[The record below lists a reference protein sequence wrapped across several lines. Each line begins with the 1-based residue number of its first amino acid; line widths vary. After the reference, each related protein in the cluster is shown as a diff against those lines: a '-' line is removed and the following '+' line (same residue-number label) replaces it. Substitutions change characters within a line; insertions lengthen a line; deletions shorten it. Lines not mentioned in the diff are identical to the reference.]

1 MTEERGNGRN
11 DIAAGKPVI
20 IVGGGPVGLAAAL
33 ELARFHVPSIVVE
46 QNDSTSRHPKTRNLN
61 TRTMEITRG
70 WGSAVYQRLRSI
82 DTAPGWKSPLWF
94 LESIVGQEGGQIDTR
109 GFEGPGPQISAAAP
123 VLSSQDLIE
132 PILRDAALAT
142 GLVDLRFGHQVTDL
156 LTGAGDHDT
165 DAAVQVRVTA
175 TGQTYTLTGTA
186 LVAADGINSTV
197 RNQLGIALTG
207 EQGLNHYVNGYVRSD
222 IERHVGDRSGL
233 QFFIANQNA
242 VGALQ
247 PLDARG
253 RWLCQIA
260 VQPDQWRR
268 DLWDDERVRRWVRA
282 AVGVAELDVEVKS
295 VGLWQI
301 NATVAERFVQGR
313 IVLCG
318 DAAHQFPPTGGLG
331 LNTGLQGMHN
341 AMWKLAFCVRG
352 LANWS
357 LLNTY
362 EDERRGPVAA
372 AIDQSLA
379 NARNVGRLAAA
390 AINPAGSDMTAEEI
404 LQETRRYG
412 NHLGVEFGAI
422 YHSAAV
428 ISSDGTT
435 PPDVEDSF
443 ADYAPSASPGCRA
456 PHIWL
461 GSDNGNLSTH
471 DLFGAGFTV
480 LTGPEG
486 DAWRH
491 AAADAAQ
498 QLEAPVASY
507 AIGSPGLTDDTRTF
521 FTQYGIGHAGA
532 VLVRPD
538 GYIAWRSTGP
548 ANGASITSA
557 IEQILERQP

>member
-1 MTEERGNGRN
+1 VNG
-11 DIAAGKPVI
+11 ISAGKPVI

-33 ELARFHVPSIVVE
+33 ELAQFHVPSVVVE
-46 QNDSTSRHPKTRNLN
+46 QHDSTSRHPKTRNLN
-61 TRTMEITRG
+61 TRTMEIARG
-70 WGSAVYQRLRSI
+70 WGTPVYQRLRSI

-94 LESIVGQEGGQIDTR
+94 LESIVGQEGGRIDTR
-109 GFEGPGPQISAAAP
+109 GFEGPGPQISAALP

-165 DAAVQVRVTA
+165 EAAVEVCVTA
-175 TGQTYTLTGTA
+175 TGQTYALAGGA
-186 LVAADGINSTV
+186 LVAADGVNSTV
-197 RNQLGIALTG
+197 RNQLGIAVTG
-207 EQGLNHYVNGYVRSD
+207 ERGLNHYVNGYVRSD

-233 QFFIANQNA
+233 QFFIANQDA

-268 DLWDDERVRRWVRA
+268 ELWDDERVRHWVRA
-282 AVGVAELDVEVKS
+282 AVGVANLDVEVKS

-301 NATVAERFVQGR
+301 NATIADRFVQGR

-341 AMWKLAFCVRG
+341 VMWKLAFCVRG
-352 LANWS
+352 FANWS
-357 LLNTY
+357 LLTTY
-362 EDERRGPVAA
+362 DDERRGPVAT
-372 AIDQSLA
+372 AIEQSLA
-379 NARNVGRLAAA
+379 NARNVGRLAAS
-390 AINPAGSDMTAEEI
+390 AINPTGSDMSVEEV

-412 NHLGVEFGAI
+412 NHLGVEFGAT
-422 YHSAAV
+422 YRSAAV
-428 ISSDGTT
+428 IADGTT
-435 PPDVEDSF
+435 PPEVDDSF

-456 PHIWL
+456 PHTWL
-461 GSDNGNLSTH
+461 GDEEEPLSTH
-471 DLFGAGFTV
+471 DLFRAGLTV
-480 LTGPEG
+480 LTGPHG
-486 DAWRH
+486 DHWRH
-491 AAADAAQ
+491 AATDAAEH
-498 QLEAPVASY
+498 LRVPVASY
-507 AIGSPGLTDDTRTF
+507 GIGSPGLTDHTRTF
-521 FTQYGIGHAGA
+521 FTQYDIDHAGA

-538 GYIAWRSTGP
+538 GYIAWRSKTGP
-548 ANGASITSA
+548 TNGAPLVSA
-557 IEQILERQP
+557 IGQILGRQP

>member
-1 MTEERGNGRN
+1 VNG
-11 DIAAGKPVI
+11 IAAIKPVV
-20 IVGGGPVGLAAAL
+20 IVGGGPVGLASAL

-46 QNDSTSRHPKTRNLN
+46 QHDSTSQHPKTRNLD
-61 TRTMEITRG
+61 TRTMEIARG
-70 WGSAVYQRLRSI
+70 WGSTVYQRLRSI

-109 GFEGPGPQISAAAP
+109 GFEGPGPQISAALP

-132 PILRDAALAT
+132 PILRDAAIAT
-142 GLVDLRFGHQVTDL
+142 GIVDLRFGHQVTDVL
-156 LTGAGDHDT
+156 IGAGDHDT
-165 DAAVQVRVTA
+165 KAAVEVCVTA
-175 TGQTYTLTGTA
+175 TGQTYTLAGAA
-186 LVAADGINSTV
+186 LVAADGVNSTV
-197 RNQLGIALTG
+197 RNQLGISFTG

-222 IERHVGDRSGL
+222 IERHVGDRKGL

-268 DLWDDERVRRWVRA
+268 ELWDNERVRRWVRA

-301 NATVAERFVQGR
+301 NATIADRFVQGR

-341 AMWKLAFCVRG
+341 AMWKLALCVRG

-357 LLNTY
+357 LLTTY
-362 EDERRGPVAA
+362 EDERRGPVAT
-372 AIDQSLA
+372 AIEQSLA

-390 AINPAGSDMTAEEI
+390 AINPAGADMSAEEI

-412 NHLGVEFGAI
+412 NHLGVEFGSV

-428 ISSDGTT
+428 ISDATT
-435 PPDVEDSF
+435 PPEVEDSF

-456 PHIWL
+456 PHTWL
-461 GSDNGNLSTH
+461 GRDNALLSTH

-480 LTGPEG
+480 LTGPRG

-498 QLEAPVASY
+498 QLQVPIVSY
-507 AIGSPGLTDDTRTF
+507 VVGSPGLTDPTKTF
-521 FTQYGIGHAGA
+521 LSQYEIRHDGA

-538 GYIAWRSTGP
+538 GYIAWRSTTGP
-548 ANGASITSA
+548 ADDASLVA
-557 IEQILERQP
+557 VVAQILGRRA

>member
-1 MTEERGNGRN
+1 MN
-11 DIAAGKPVI
+11 DIAASKPVI

-46 QNDSTSRHPKTRNLN
+46 QHDSTSRHPKTRNLN
-61 TRTMEITRG
+61 TRTMEIARG
-70 WGSAVYQRLRSI
+70 WGSAVYHRLRSI

-132 PILRDAALAT
+132 PILRDAAVAT
-142 GLVDLRFGHQVTDL
+142 GLIDVRFGHQVTDVV
-156 LTGAGDHDT
+156 TGSSDHDT
-165 DAAVQVRVTA
+165 EAAVAVRVA
-175 TGQTYTLTGTA
+175 VTGQTYTLVGAA

-207 EQGLNHYVNGYVRSD
+207 EHGLNHYVNGYVRSD

-268 DLWDDERVRRWVRA
+268 ELWDDDCVRGWVRA

-301 NATVAERFVQGR
+301 NATIAERFVQGR

-341 AMWKLAFCVRG
+341 VMWKLAFCVRG

-357 LLNTY
+357 LLSTY

-372 AIDQSLA
+372 AIEQSLA

-390 AINPAGSDMTAEEI
+390 AIDPAGSDMSAEEI

-412 NHLGVEFGAI
+412 NHLGVEFGAV
-422 YHSAAV
+422 YHSGAV
-428 ISSDGTT
+428 ISDGTT
-435 PPDVEDSF
+435 PPDVDDSF

-456 PHIWL
+456 PHTWL
-461 GSDNGNLSTH
+461 GGEAEPLSTH

-480 LTGPEG
+480 LTGQDGE
-486 DAWRH
+486 AWRH
-491 AAADAAQ
+491 AAADVAQ
-498 QLEAPVASY
+498 HLQVPIASY
-507 AIGSPGLTDDTRTF
+507 VIGSPGLTDHTGTF
-521 FTQYGIGHAGA
+521 FTRYETGCAGA

-538 GYIAWRSTGP
+538 GYVAWRSTAAP
-548 ANGASITSA
+548 TNGAPLTIA
-557 IEQILERQP
+557 IEQILGRQP